1 MNPTRSQFVFHPRS
15 AVCSVTWPL
24 AFCGATLIG
33 QVCTYRKSGETQRTQ
48 RLIRMSGGKVPTL
61 PRGDVG
67 RCGEG
72 VGVYKM

>member
-1 MNPTRSQFVFHPRS
+1 MARLDLVVGTWIDQKESQYVVEKDVG
-15 AVCSVTWPL
+15 AETCS
-24 AFCGATLIG
+24 
-33 QVCTYRKSGETQRTQ
+33 VCTYRKSGETQRTQ